1 MGGTQKGEGVLSEK
15 GGMESNPE
23 GNYVLGLIRASIVFT
38 VLLHELFSTVN
49 EIDLASYADDTFL
62 VLI

>member
-1 MGGTQKGEGVLSEK
+1 M
-15 GGMESNPE
+15 
-23 GNYVLGLIRASIVFT
+23 LGLIRASIVFT